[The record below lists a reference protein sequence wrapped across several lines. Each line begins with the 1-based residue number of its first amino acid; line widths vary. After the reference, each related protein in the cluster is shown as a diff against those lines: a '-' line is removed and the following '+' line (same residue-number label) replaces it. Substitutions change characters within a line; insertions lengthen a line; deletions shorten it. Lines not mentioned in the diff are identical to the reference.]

1 MLKSDP
7 KILGRLAEKRPK
19 IFAGSCSRVSLSLK
33 CAHNFSALCSLPAV
47 TPRALCSLPAVP
59 RTLCS
64 LPERALAHNLC
75 FNGLVTQL
83 ERALAPQPEQHAK
96 SSPQQAARLPSS
108 QAALNP
114 LSIFPLPCQ
123 SPLSISDSLSLSL
136 HRPVPRLCPPTIS
149 SSRNR
154 PAILR

>member
-1 MLKSDP
+1 MLKSAP

-19 IFAGSCSRVSLSLK
+19 IFTGSYSRVSLALK
-33 CAHNFSALCSLPAV
+33 RAHNFS
-47 TPRALCSLPAVP
+47 ALCSLPAVP

-75 FNGLVTQL
+75 FNGLVAQL
-83 ERALAPQPEQHAK
+83 ERVLAPQPEQHAK

-136 HRPVPRLCPPTIS
+136 RRPVPRLCPPTIS

>member
-1 MLKSDP
+1 MCSKFQCPMVSSRSDSKS
-7 KILGRLAEKRPK
+7 LM
-19 IFAGSCSRVSLSLK
+19 FSSCSASNLM
-33 CAHNFSALCSLPAV
+33 FSS
-47 TPRALCSLPAVP
+47 RKGS
-59 RTLCS
+59 S
-64 LPERALAHNLC
+64 SQAHNLC
-75 FNGLVTQL
+75 FNGLVAQL

-123 SPLSISDSLSLSL
+123 SPLFISDSLSLSL